1 MTVTL
6 DIPPTLEGTVQANAQ
21 AKGISVE
28 KYLLGLVERTVIVP
42 PSGSENWTLQDAL
55 DYAGPL
61 PENLGRATAL
71 ASEATLAK
79 LWESQE
85 DEAAW
90 HDL

>member
-6 DIPPTLEGTVQANAQ
+6 DIPPPVETVVQANAE
-21 AKGISVE
+21 AEGVSVE
-28 KYLLGLVERTVIVP
+28 DYLLALVRRETFAP
-42 PSGSENWTLQDAL
+42 PPGSENWTLQDAL

-71 ASEATLAK
+71 ASEATLSK
-79 LWESQE
+79 FWNSPE

-90 HDL
+90 RDL

>member
-1 MTVTL
+1 MTVIL
-6 DIPPTLEGTVQANAQ
+6 DLSNAIEAVVQANAQ

-28 KYLLGLVERTVIVP
+28 KYPLSLVERNAIAA

-71 ASEATLAK
+71 ASETTLAK
-79 LWESQE
+79 LLEQPGR
-85 DEAAW
+85 
-90 HDL
+90 